1 MCRNPVLKT
10 TESPKRLGKQEWEG
24 WGGGRGGGVPGC
36 NLGKKK
42 KKRGAKGGLVENG
55 LDSPSIH
62 LIHVESISA

>member
-24 WGGGRGGGVPGC
+24 WGGEGGYPDAIWA
-36 NLGKKK
+36 KKK
-42 KKRGAKGGLVENG
+42 GGGAKGGLVEKG